1 MPVRLGCC
9 ECCAC
14 LALGLLSYT
23 LHLPSST
30 SSSPPPTAGVAFLA
44 TALLQSQSTAEV
56 LQLVADV
63 LPAWLAS
70 VRTTA
75 GGPAAAPS

>member
-44 TALLQSQSTAEV
+44 IALLQFQPTAVV
-56 LQLVADV
+56 LQLVAGV

-70 VRTTA
+70 EPTTA
-75 GGPAAAPS
+75 GPAAAAWA